1 MFYPVIGGTQIF
13 VVSLL
18 GCVALHRICV
28 PLHLA
33 SREVALLKTL
43 GIPSLA
49 SG

>member
-1 MFYPVIGGTQIF
+1 MFYPVIGGTQI
-13 VVSLL
+13 VISLL
-18 GCVALHRICV
+18 GCIALHRICV
-28 PLHLA
+28 PLDLA